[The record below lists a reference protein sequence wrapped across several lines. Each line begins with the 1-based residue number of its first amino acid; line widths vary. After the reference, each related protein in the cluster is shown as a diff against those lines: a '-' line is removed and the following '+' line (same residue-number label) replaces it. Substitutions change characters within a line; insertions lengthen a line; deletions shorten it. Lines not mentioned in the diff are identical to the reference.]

1 VTPEPVAGPLGVPL
15 SGGDDD
21 GAGLRR
27 DAGRTAWVALGL
39 VVFGG
44 SNFVFLAL
52 ATRDLGDVRVAPLGV
67 AWTLL
72 NAIGIGLFQPLE
84 QEAGRRLAA
93 RRAVTG
99 EARADLRYLVRLAL
113 GACAAAAV
121 AAFVLLGPIA
131 DLVFHDRR
139 DMVVVLVLGL
149 VGQAV
154 AYLARGVLA
163 GSGRFPRYGVQLLA
177 DGVLRAAGASALF
190 VVGSA
195 EGAYGA
201 VLVLAPVLAT
211 LVATTPRAVGH
222 AVTGA
227 PDGTGRRERMGAL
240 VAASATGQVLANVGP
255 VAMAV
260 LAADDQQALSGRFVN
275 AVTVARIPL
284 FLFAAV
290 QAIFLPSLAA
300 LLARRDGPGF
310 ARSMR
315 RATVATTGLG
325 GIGVLGVWVLGAP
338 VMDLIFG
345 FHLGAGLL
353 ALVAA
358 SAGLF
363 MLAQV
368 AAQGLLAHHA
378 DAVVA
383 VGWSVG
389 LVATLAALALP
400 GDLATRVAVALCV
413 GSAVAAAAHAVSL
426 RSVHRAWGDGPA
438 ATPESDG
445 EATS

>member
-1 VTPEPVAGPLGVPL
+1 MTPEPT
-15 SGGDDD
+15 
-21 GAGLRR
+21 RR
-27 DAGRTAWVALGL
+27 GFAGRTAWVGAGL
-39 VVFGG
+39 LVFGG
-44 SNFVFLAL
+44 SNFVFLAF
-52 ATRDLGDVRVAPLGV
+52 AARDLGDARSAPLAV
-67 AWTLL
+67 AWTVL

-99 EARADLRYLVRLAL
+99 EARADLRHLVRLAL
-113 GACAAAAV
+113 GACFGCAV
-121 AAFVLLGPIA
+121 VGFALLGPIA

-149 VGQAV
+149 MGQAV

-163 GSGRFPRYGVQLLA
+163 GTGRFPRYGVQLLA
-177 DGVLRAAGASALF
+177 DGVLRTVGGAALF
-190 VVGSA
+190 ALGSGV
-195 EGAYGA
+195 GAYGA
-201 VLVLAPVLAT
+201 VLVLAPI
-211 LVATTPRAVGH
+211 VATFVAVSPRAVGH
-222 AVTGA
+222 AVTG
-227 PDGTGRRERMGAL
+227 PPGPVGSRDGMGAL

-255 VAMAV
+255 VAMAI
-260 LAADDQQALSGRFVN
+260 LAADDQQALSGRFVY
-275 AVTVARIPL
+275 AVTIARIPL

-290 QAIFLPSLAA
+290 QAVFLPSLAA
-300 LLARRDGPGF
+300 QLARRDDAGF

-315 RATVATTGLG
+315 RATVATAALG
-325 GIGVLGVWVLGAP
+325 AGGVLGVWLLGAWL
-338 VMDLIFG
+338 MDLVYG
-345 FHLGAGLL
+345 FHLGAGIL

-389 LVATLAALALP
+389 LVAAVAALALP

-426 RSVHRAWGDGPA
+426 RAVHRAWGGGTRPA
-438 ATPESDG
+438 PTAPTANE
-445 EATS
+445 EATT